1 MAEYELPEL
10 NISTIVSNAVLE
22 NVRWIAL
29 FGQLMALTIVY
40 FGFDFQLPIY
50 ACLLVVAASA
60 LVGVWQGIATQNNT
74 KLSRRTVLSLLTFD
88 TLQLAVLIYLT
99 GGLVN
104 PFAILLIAP
113 VTVSATVLPQR
124 DTVLLV
130 GLVAI
135 LATYLMF
142 YHMPLPWG
150 DAQFVIPD
158 LYVAGLWSAL
168 VLTTFFVAV
177 YAGIVSR
184 QSRNLARGLADAR
197 LTMAREHQMVALGSL
212 ATAAAHKLGSPLNTI
227 TLIAHDLDKMDQKL
241 DAKTMR
247 EDIIALKEET
257 ERCRKILA
265 ELNKDAIKLGQEADD
280 PLPIKALVASFIDER
295 FEDSKD
301 VVSISSGSN
310 DGALEPLVIRKPE
323 LLHPLETIVENAV
336 QFAHNAV
343 LIKVTWTSAKLNIV
357 VEDDGPG
364 FQSSILAQLGNPYNS
379 SRKGSDGHMGL
390 GVFIALTMVE
400 QLGGNI
406 SLTNRKNGGASAVI
420 SYPRAKIEVLEQ
432 LPLT

>member
-1 MAEYELPEL
+1 MAEQGLPDL
-10 NISTIVSNAVLE
+10 NISTIVSNTVLE

-29 FGQLMALTIVY
+29 FGQLTALTIVY
-40 FGFDFQLPIY
+40 FGFGYELPIY
-50 ACLLVVAASA
+50 ACLLAVAASA

-74 KLSRRTVLSLLTFD
+74 KLSRRVVLSLLTFD

-124 DTVLLV
+124 DTALLAA
-130 GLVAI
+130 LVAI

-158 LYVAGLWSAL
+158 LFVAGLWSAL

-227 TLIAHDLDKMDQKL
+227 TLIAHELGETNHKL

-247 EDIIALKEET
+247 EDIIALKEEA

-280 PLPIKALVASFIDER
+280 PLPIKALVASLIEER
-295 FEDSKD
+295 FEDSFNMI
-301 VVSISSGSN
+301 SISSGSD
-310 DGALEPLVIRKPE
+310 DGGIEPLVIRKPE
-323 LLHPLETIVENAV
+323 LLHPLETTIENAV
-336 QFAHNAV
+336 QFARRAV
-343 LIKVTWTSAKLNIV
+343 VIKVTWTTTKLNIV
-357 VEDDGPG
+357 IEDDGPG
-364 FQSSILAQLGNPYNS
+364 FQSAILAQLGDPYNS
-379 SRKGSDGHMGL
+379 SRKDTDGHMGL

-400 QLGGNI
+400 QLGGKI
-406 SLTNRKNGGASAVI
+406 SLTNRKNGGARVAI
-420 SYPRAKIEVLEQ
+420 SYPREKIEVINQ
-432 LPLT
+432 PPLV

>member
-1 MAEYELPEL
+1 MSEQAIPNLT
-10 NISTIVSNAVLE
+10 ISSVVSNTVLE

-40 FGFDFQLPIY
+40 FGFDFELPIY
-50 ACLLVVAASA
+50 TCLLVVAASA

-74 KLSRRTVLSLLTFD
+74 KLSRRVVLSLLTFD

-130 GLVAI
+130 ALVAL

-150 DAQFVIPD
+150 DAQFIIPD

-227 TLIAHDLDKMDQKL
+227 TLIAHELGQMDHKL
-241 DAKTMR
+241 DEKTMR
-247 EDIIALKEET
+247 EDIIALKDEA

-265 ELNKDAIKLGQEADD
+265 ELNKDAIKLGQEVDD
-280 PLPIKALVASFIDER
+280 PLPIKALVASFIEER
-295 FEDSKD
+295 FEDSFNMIS
-301 VVSISSGSN
+301 VSSGSD
-310 DGALEPLVIRKPE
+310 DGGVEPFVIRKPE
-323 LLHPLETIVENAV
+323 LLHPLETTIENAV
-336 QFAHNAV
+336 QFARSAV
-343 LIKVTWTSAKLNIV
+343 VVKVTWTTAKLNIV
-357 VEDDGPG
+357 IEDDGPG
-364 FQSSILAQLGNPYNS
+364 FQSAILAQLGDPYNS
-379 SRKGSDGHMGL
+379 SRKDTDGHMGL

-400 QLGGNI
+400 QLGGKI
-406 SLTNRKNGGASAVI
+406 SLTNRKHGGARVAI
-420 SYPRAKIEVLEQ
+420 SYPREKIEVINHA
-432 LPLT
+432 PLT